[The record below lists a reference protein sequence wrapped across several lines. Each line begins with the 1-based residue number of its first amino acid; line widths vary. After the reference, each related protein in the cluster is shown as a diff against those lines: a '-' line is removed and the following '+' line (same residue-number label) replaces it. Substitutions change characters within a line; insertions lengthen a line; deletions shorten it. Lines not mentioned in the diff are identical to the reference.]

1 MTNKLTIIC
10 DVINTKKAE
19 AQGTKRPT
27 EKKKKK
33 KNKTANSG
41 LFMAGKQGYYYNE
54 RWRTSKFGTGRGRY
68 VLDRVGSGH
77 LGA

>member
-33 KNKTANSG
+33 KKNQLTQVCLWQGNKDIITMSAEEQVS
-41 LFMAGKQGYYYNE
+41 LEQGE
-54 RWRTSKFGTGRGRY
+54 GDMF
-68 VLDRVGSGH
+68 
-77 LGA
+77 